1 MRKAV
6 AAATENTHKYIY
18 IYIYIFVYIFAVI
31 FRHLLKRSF
40 TFWGII
46 SNESMTIFIS
56 VRALENP
63 FAAILSLDAIN
74 NKAMMMIICV
84 CVSGVCVCVCSG
96 VCVCACVWRQCEI
109 LSPLCRSLFNIS
121 INKFNVVC
129 VCSYPRVV
137 VVVVAYIL

>member
-6 AAATENTHKYIY
+6 AAATENTLKYIY

-40 TFWGII
+40 TFWRII

-96 VCVCACVWRQCEI
+96 VCVCACV
-109 LSPLCRSLFNIS
+109 
-121 INKFNVVC
+121 
-129 VCSYPRVV
+129 
-137 VVVVAYIL
+137 